1 MSEAPGGNV
10 GPKVLPRLD
19 STAPWIILRVM
30 RLFRSRLPIISIEP
44 CLPSF
49 AKAPPTGPDWI
60 HEIKHDGF
68 RVLARRD
75 GKKVRLISRKG
86 KDLTYRFPLVVQAV
100 AALPVHSCIIDG
112 EAIISDDTGLA
123 VFGLIRSYRNGRRAT
138 LCAFDLIEIDGEDL
152 RWRPIEDR
160 KAALKKLLHRSHPGI
175 AFNKHFDVEGTVV
188 FHHAC
193 KLGCEGIVSKRL
205 GSPYRF
211 GRSNDWIKVKN
222 PAAPAVKREAEENW
236 AR

>member
-1 MSEAPGGNV
+1 M

-49 AKAPPTGPDWI
+49 AKTPPTGPDWI
-60 HEIKHDGF
+60 YEIKHDGF

-75 GKKVRLISRKG
+75 GKKLRLISRKG
-86 KDLTYRFPLVVQAV
+86 KDLTYRFPARRASGRSV
-100 AALPVHSCIIDG
+100 AVHSCIIDG

-123 VFGLIRSYRNGRRAT
+123 VFSLIRSYRNGRRAT

-160 KAALKKLLHRSHPGI
+160 KARS
-175 AFNKHFDVEGTVV
+175 
-188 FHHAC
+188 
-193 KLGCEGIVSKRL
+193 
-205 GSPYRF
+205 
-211 GRSNDWIKVKN
+211 RS
-222 PAAPAVKREAEENW
+222 
-236 AR
+236 